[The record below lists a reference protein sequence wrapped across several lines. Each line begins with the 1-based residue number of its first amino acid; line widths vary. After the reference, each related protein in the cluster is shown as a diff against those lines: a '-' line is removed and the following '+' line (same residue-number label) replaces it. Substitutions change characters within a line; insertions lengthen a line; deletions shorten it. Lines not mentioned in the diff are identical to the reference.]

1 MQPCSVESVRVGAII
16 EEALEKLSF
25 LASITPDIVAHRDE
39 LSQTVGDEITRI
51 LAQQRTLESRYEE
64 LVGQRLALKAMSN
77 KRYKE
82 NQDEVRTVARALR
95 ESTNELCRNLKGN
108 PNIAE
113 NLSKVQVERSG
124 LHALLARTLREL
136 HDGSF
141 ASLTS
146 AVEEEAARTRNIA
159 EIMERE
165 KEAAFAVGQL
175 KADLAAE
182 RRGHDED
189 VEKRD
194 EEIARLKEQLS
205 EAKASTS
212 VEVRYLAQTV
222 RASCQTLRRL
232 SSAETANL
240 EEEIATLRKELEI
253 EERAHRESEDFL
265 RRKQS
270 ALQQDVEAWMG
281 RYETELEELDRELEG
296 LKASW
301 RQSRS

>member
-165 KEAAFAVGQL
+165 NEAAFAVGQL

>member
-146 AVEEEAARTRNIA
+146 AVEEEAARTSDIA

-253 EERAHRESEDFL
+253 EERAHRESGDFL

>member
-146 AVEEEAARTRNIA
+146 AVEEEAARTH
-159 EIMERE
+159 
-165 KEAAFAVGQL
+165 G
-175 KADLAAE
+175 
-182 RRGHDED
+182 RRG
-189 VEKRD
+189 
-194 EEIARLKEQLS
+194 
-205 EAKASTS
+205 
-212 VEVRYLAQTV
+212 
-222 RASCQTLRRL
+222 
-232 SSAETANL
+232 TAGW
-240 EEEIATLRKELEI
+240 
-253 EERAHRESEDFL
+253 RAHRPSPH
-265 RRKQS
+265 RQ
-270 ALQQDVEAWMG
+270 
-281 RYETELEELDRELEG
+281 
-296 LKASW
+296 LKSLGGT
-301 RQSRS
+301 

>member
-240 EEEIATLRKELEI
+240 EEEIATLRKELDI

>member
-146 AVEEEAARTRNIA
+146 AVEEEAARTSNIA